1 MEILYRLLIIFF
13 IGSMIGYLIE
23 VFFRRFV
30 SQKRWMNPG
39 FMVGPWLP
47 IYGFGLIILYYI
59 SNINFS
65 FDNEALSLV
74 VKALL
79 ICASMTLIELVGGLI
94 FIKGMNIKLWDYSNE
109 WGNYKGVICP
119 LFSFYWTIIGLFY
132 YLLLHPLISQA
143 TDFLLEVNFF
153 PFILGILLGVFII
166 DWCHSINLSSKMR
179 KFAKEKHL
187 VVNYEIFKYD
197 ISNLPK
203 KIKANFNELDERYHQ
218 KLEEMLQ
225 ESKEEQRYEKLAFAG
240 FILSLVGFNI
250 ISLNLSI
257 PGLKSKKNKNLALI
271 GTILSFLELIALIIV
286 LSLIYLEII

>member
-13 IGSMIGYLIE
+13 IGSMLGYLIE

-30 SQKRWMNPG
+30 SQKRWVNPG

-59 SNINFS
+59 SSINFP
-65 FDNEALSLV
+65 FDNDGLSLFL
-74 VKALL
+74 KMIL
-79 ICASMTLIELVGGLI
+79 ICVSMTLIELIGGLI

-109 WGNYKGVICP
+109 WGNYKGIICP

-143 TDFLLEVNFF
+143 VDFLLNVNFF
-153 PFILGILLGVFII
+153 PFILGGILGVFMV

-179 KFAKEKHL
+179 QFAKEKHL

-197 ISNLPK
+197 IANLPK
-203 KIKANFNELDERYHQ
+203 KIKANFNELEEKYHQ
-218 KLEEMLQ
+218 ELEEMSQ
-225 ESKEEQRYEKLAFAG
+225 ETKEEQRYEKLAFSG
-240 FILSLVGFNI
+240 FILSLFGFNI
-250 ISLNLSI
+250 ISLNLSM
-257 PGLKSKKNKNLALI
+257 PGLKSKKNKKLALV
-271 GTILSFLELIALIIV
+271 GMILSLLELIALIVV
-286 LSLIYLEII
+286 LALLYLHII